1 MISTDEVY
9 YSDEMTNLL
18 TGYLDDMN
26 TDIAGKDP
34 ANHDHSVYS

>member
-1 MISTDEVY
+1 MCWDEVY
-9 YSDEMTNLL
+9 VGEDMTALL
-18 TGYLDDMN
+18 TAELEGMN